1 MLQTLQVMTEL
12 PKIQSPKM
20 NVHRAALGSNVTFN
34 CPITQGIPQPT
45 ISWKFNGSTLHA
57 NSENISL
64 SNVQANQE
72 GNYTCLAVNEYG
84 NDQIKVD
91 LQVIKPPLITKG
103 PEDLVM
109 KTEGLVSLPC
119 IVSIDS
125 RIEHNITW
133 LFNQT
138 QPRKHEENGNL
149 LINQVTKVHE
159 GTYTCLV
166 QTPYGQVNQTAR
178 LTVLAEPP
186 SFIAKEKNVRAI
198 EGSKAI
204 LSCQA
209 NGMPKPKISWKKE
222 NSTLIIGGNVHQSL
236 LGDLQIQDISFI
248 DQGSYTCEAS
258 NVYGTIDTLM
268 ELEVIRKSA
277 PSDDQNLAQNVV
289 TNLGENVTLHCGIQ
303 IDPRLSQ
310 ETKVTWFLLRN
321 EDKRALNFNLKLN
334 SLKPDLKY
342 RQLYDHSLVIQDLS
356 VEDKGKYLCSVE
368 TPFEKLEHSVE
379 LSVFGE
385 PPKILSNLEKMT
397 VYQGQALSI
406 ACLVKGVPKPTLR
419 WFFNEKPLK
428 KYVKEITQ
436 VSENLKESRIFIPQV
451 NKSLH
456 QGVFHCEAANTYGSG
471 VSKFANVSVIQP
483 TKVEILDEKVNAHAG
498 DDLKLRIEIQ
508 VDPSNRITN
517 IKWSKNNESIQ
528 VGAEDRVYYGA
539 DGSIAIANVQK
550 RHSGLYRY
558 NFKKMPISP
567 QLFQLKILLG
577 FLILRYQQIY
587 NFRCTVS
594 TMHDNS
600 SAVVPVE
607 VFVNPPVIVSDSG
620 NQVSLILNLKPFFI
634 LLSHVS
640 PSQQLLF
647 SGHTATLQCKA
658 DGIPT
663 PQLHWK
669 FNNTDA
675 QHSGEEFTIKKAI
688 LSDSGTYVCNASN
701 QYGYTSK
708 SMQVVVVHTA
718 TLESEYLV
726 NQYSDLIL
734 PCYDY
739 QPSIK
744 VDVSWRLN
752 GRLLTGSQVL
762 QNGSLHITK

>member
-268 ELEVIRKSA
+268 KLEVIRKSA

-303 IDPRLSQ
+303 IDSRLSQ

-342 RQLYDHSLVIQDLS
+342 RQLYDHSLVIQDLN

-456 QGVFHCEAANTYGSG
+456 QGVFHCEAANAYGSG

-508 VDPSNRITN
+508 VDPSNPITN

-558 NFKKMPISP
+558 N
-567 QLFQLKILLG
+567 LKIKNA
-577 FLILRYQQIY
+577 
-587 NFRCTVS
+587 NFATVVS
-594 TMHDNS
+594 
-600 SAVVPVE
+600 VE
-607 VFVNPPVIVSDSG
+607 NPIRFSYP
-620 NQVSLILNLKPFFI
+620 SL
-634 LLSHVS
+634 
-640 PSQQLLF
+640 
-647 SGHTATLQCKA
+647 
-658 DGIPT
+658 PT
-663 PQLHWK
+663 
-669 FNNTDA
+669 
-675 QHSGEEFTIKKAI
+675 
-688 LSDSGTYVCNASN
+688 
-701 QYGYTSK
+701 
-708 SMQVVVVHTA
+708 
-718 TLESEYLV
+718 
-726 NQYSDLIL
+726 DL
-734 PCYDY
+734 
-739 QPSIK
+739 
-744 VDVSWRLN
+744 
-752 GRLLTGSQVL
+752 
-762 QNGSLHITK
+762 

>member
-303 IDPRLSQ
+303 IDHRLSQ

-406 ACLVKGVPKPTLR
+406 ACLVKGVPKPSLS

-456 QGVFHCEAANTYGSG
+456 QGVFHCEAANAYGSG

>member
-289 TNLGENVTLHCGIQ
+289 TNLGENVTLHCGFQ
-303 IDPRLSQ
+303 IDPKLSQ

-406 ACLVKGVPKPTLR
+406 ACLVKGVPKPSLS

-456 QGVFHCEAANTYGSG
+456 QGVFHCEAANAYGSG